1 MTTSLPDAAI
11 NAATLTAQTS
21 HAEPAL
27 HRHWVLLR
35 GLGRD
40 SRHWEAF
47 PQQLQAAFPGDRV
60 TCLNLPGTGPNQH
73 NHCPAS
79 ISEMVD
85 WLRQHYAPSL
95 GQSAQPYSQQHSPQP
110 PKQQPLHLLCLSM
123 GGLLAA
129 DWMHRFP
136 EEVAAAVIINASS
149 RLSPRR
155 QRLRSRLPLLRAILS
170 SMPKREAALVRL
182 TSDRHVDNTDLA
194 HRWRIFQQQQPVT
207 LRTLGKQF
215 WAASRFE
222 PQPVS
227 QPVLLLA
234 SSQDRIVDPACSA
247 DLAQFWGAELR
258 LHRSAGHDIPLDD
271 SAWLL
276 NQLQRWLPQTVDHTG
291 IQESTG
297 LPR

>member
-1 MTTSLPDAAI
+1 MTTSLRDAAVST
-11 NAATLTAQTS
+11 ATPTADTPS
-21 HAEPAL
+21 
-27 HRHWVLLR
+27 RHWVLLR

-47 PQQLQAAFPGDRV
+47 PEQLLQAFPGDRV
-60 TCLNLPGTGPNQH
+60 TCLNLPGTGPDSH
-73 NHCPAS
+73 HPCPAT

-95 GQSAQPYSQQHSPQP
+95 
-110 PKQQPLHLLCLSM
+110 KQQPLHLLGLSL

-136 EEVAAAVIINASS
+136 AEIATAVLINTSS
-149 RLSPRR
+149 RLSTRS
-155 QRLRSRLPLLRAILS
+155 QRLRPRTRLALLLAALS

-182 TSDRHVDNTDLA
+182 TSNRHVDNPDLA
-194 HRWRIFQQQQPVT
+194 NRWRIFQQQQPVT
-207 LRTLGKQF
+207 RRTLWKQF
-215 WAASRFE
+215 RAASRFE

-227 QPVLLLA
+227 QPLLLLA
-234 SSQDRIVDPACSA
+234 SSQDRMTDPDCSA
-247 DLAQFWGAELR
+247 ELANFWSAELR
-258 LHRSAGHDIPLDD
+258 LHRSAGHDLPLDD

-276 NQLQRWLPQTVDHTG
+276 NQLQRWLRHLATPASA
-291 IQESTG
+291 QEFTG